1 MNSLAKI
8 SLLLVILLV
17 SLSAYLRLAH
27 SGIGCADWPE
37 CYGHIGET
45 TSVSQ
50 PATTGDAYQ
59 RMVEQANKPLAWATP
74 LHRLVASVLGL
85 LMVFLAFI
93 ALRRKKQRIIALAL
107 LGLTVFLAVL
117 GIRSGSLHNPA
128 VVMGNLVG
136 GFSML
141 ALLGWMVFSPGSKV
155 QPKAQPKVQPEAQ
168 DKAGAVKFMAILAI
182 IVLSMQIVLGGLTS
196 ANFAATSCR
205 TLPDCHGSWLPG
217 SALLTAF
224 DLSRRH
230 EVTAMGQAIGG
241 EERLA
246 IHKAHRIGAVIT
258 LAVILLAALTALHAG
273 ARYRTTA
280 IAILALV
287 TLEFSVGIAA
297 ILTSLPISLAVA
309 HNWLAGLILLA
320 LLRLASLLFQEEKF
334 RA

>member
-37 CYGHIGET
+37 CYGHIGDT
-45 TSVSQ
+45 TAVSQ
-50 PATTGDAYQ
+50 PDTSENAYQ

-85 LMVFLAFI
+85 LILFLAFI
-93 ALRRKKQRIIALAL
+93 ALRRKKQRIIALTL

-117 GIRSGSLHNPA
+117 GTRSGSLHSPA
-128 VVMGNLVG
+128 VVMGNLLG

-141 ALLGWMVFSPGSKV
+141 GLLGWMVFSPGSRV
-155 QPKAQPKVQPEAQ
+155 QPKIQPEAQ
-168 DKAGAVKFMAILAI
+168 AEARAKAGSVKHMVILAI
-182 IVLSMQIVLGGLTS
+182 IVLSIQIVLGGLTS
-196 ANFAATSCR
+196 ANFAATSCQ

-224 DLSRRH
+224 DISRQH
-230 EVTAMGQAIGG
+230 AVTPMGQAIGG

-258 LAVILLAALTALHAG
+258 LAMILLAALTALRTG

-280 IAILALV
+280 IVILALV

-309 HNWLAGLILLA
+309 HNWLAGLILLS
-320 LLRLASLLFQEEKF
+320 LLRLGAC
-334 RA
+334 RT

>member
-1 MNSLAKI
+1 MNGLAKI

-37 CYGHIGET
+37 CYGHIGQSA
-45 TSVSQ
+45 SVSQ
-50 PATTGDAYQ
+50 PAAAENAYQ
-59 RMVEQANKPLAWATP
+59 RMVEQANQPMAWATP

-128 VVMGNLVG
+128 VVMGNLAG

-141 ALLGWMVFSPGSKV
+141 GLLGWMVFNPGS
-155 QPKAQPKVQPEAQ
+155 KVQPEAQ
-168 DKAGAVKFMAILAI
+168 DLDVPARAGAVKRMAILAI
-182 IVLSMQIVLGGLTS
+182 MVLCLQIVLGGLTS
-196 ANFAATSCR
+196 ANFAATSCQ

-224 DLSRRH
+224 DLSRQH
-230 EVTAMGQAIGG
+230 EVTPMGQAIGG
-241 EERLA
+241 QERLA

-258 LAVILLAALTALHAG
+258 LAMILLAALTALRAE
-273 ARYRTTA
+273 ARYQTTA
-280 IAILALV
+280 IVILALV
-287 TLEFSVGIAA
+287 ILEFSVGIAA

-320 LLRLASLLFQEEKF
+320 LLRLAALS
-334 RA
+334 R

>member
-1 MNSLAKI
+1 MNGLAKI

-37 CYGHIGET
+37 CYGHIGEAP
-45 TSVSQ
+45 SVSQ
-50 PATTGDAYQ
+50 PVTSENAYQ

-93 ALRRKKQRIIALAL
+93 ALRRKKQRIISLVL

-128 VVMGNLVG
+128 VVMGNLAG

-141 ALLGWMVFSPGSKV
+141 GLLGWMVFSHSSKV
-155 QPKAQPKVQPEAQ
+155 QHGAPDIAH
-168 DKAGAVKFMAILAI
+168 DGAGAVKNVGILAI

-196 ANFAATSCR
+196 ANFAATSCQ

-224 DLSRRH
+224 DLSRQH
-230 EVTAMGQAIGG
+230 EVTPMGQAIGG

-258 LAVILLAALTALHAG
+258 LAVILLAALIALRAG
-273 ARYRTTA
+273 ARYRTAA
-280 IAILALV
+280 IIILALV

-320 LLRLASLLFQEEKF
+320 LLRLAAIS
-334 RA
+334 R

>member
-1 MNSLAKI
+1 MNGLAKI

-27 SGIGCADWPE
+27 SGIGCAGWPE
-37 CYGHIGET
+37 CYGHIG
-45 TSVSQ
+45 Q
-50 PATTGDAYQ
+50 PATVSQTVASENAYQ
-59 RMVEQANKPLAWATP
+59 RMVEQANQPMAWATP

-85 LMVFLAFI
+85 LIVFLAFI
-93 ALRRKKQRIIALAL
+93 ALRRKKQRIITLAL

-128 VVMGNLVG
+128 VVMGNLAG

-141 ALLGWMVFSPGSKV
+141 GLLGWMVFSQGSK
-155 QPKAQPKVQPEAQ
+155 AQHETQETAQ
-168 DKAGAVKFMAILAI
+168 DGAGAVKNVVIIAI

-196 ANFAATSCR
+196 ANFAATSCQ

-217 SALLTAF
+217 SALVTAF
-224 DLSRRH
+224 DLSRQH
-230 EVTAMGQAIGG
+230 EVTPMGQAIGG

-258 LAVILLAALTALHAG
+258 LAVILLAALIALRAG
-273 ARYRTTA
+273 TRYRATA
-280 IAILALV
+280 IVILALV
-287 TLEFSVGIAA
+287 TLEFSVGITA

-320 LLRLASLLFQEEKF
+320 LLRLAAIS
-334 RA
+334 R